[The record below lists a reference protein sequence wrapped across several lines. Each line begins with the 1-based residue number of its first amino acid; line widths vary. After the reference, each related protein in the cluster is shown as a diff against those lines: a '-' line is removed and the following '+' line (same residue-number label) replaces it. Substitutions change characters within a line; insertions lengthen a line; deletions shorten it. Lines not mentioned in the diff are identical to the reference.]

1 MPWCPKCGAEYVEN
15 VRKCKDCDVR
25 LLDHKP
31 TPDEMLPPDPK
42 PTGWRRFV
50 TRERFLRVLKTLIAI
65 LLALFTKEVYLSLF
79 AGCSL
84 GALLVAEFHP
94 WVAFDTLFNTMIDSV
109 DFSILMFMILLGM
122 VVMLSLIHI

>member
-15 VRKCKDCDVR
+15 VRKCKDCGVR

-50 TRERFLRVLKTLIAI
+50 TRERFLRVLKR
-65 LLALFTKEVYLSLF
+65 
-79 AGCSL
+79 
-84 GALLVAEFHP
+84 
-94 WVAFDTLFNTMIDSV
+94 
-109 DFSILMFMILLGM
+109 
-122 VVMLSLIHI
+122 

>member
-15 VRKCKDCDVR
+15 VRKCKDCGVR

-65 LLALFTKEVYLSLF
+65 LLALAAVYSLRTF
-79 AGCSL
+79 VRPAVSNYCIGGHSQ
-84 GALLVAEFHP
+84 GRPVAALLWF
-94 WVAFDTLFNTMIDSV
+94 L
-109 DFSILMFMILLGM
+109 
-122 VVMLSLIHI
+122 

>member
-1 MPWCPKCGAEYVEN
+1 M
-15 VRKCKDCDVR
+15 R

-65 LLALFTKEVYLSLF
+65 LLALAAALSLQ
-79 AGCSL
+79 G
-84 GALLVAEFHP
+84 LL
-94 WVAFDTLFNTMIDSV
+94 
-109 DFSILMFMILLGM
+109 
-122 VVMLSLIHI
+122 

>member
-50 TRERFLRVLKTLIAI
+50 TRERFLRVLKTLMP
-65 LLALFTKEVYLSLF
+65 F
-79 AGCSL
+79 AGAGGC
-84 GALLVAEFHP
+84 AVAARIT
-94 WVAFDTLFNTMIDSV
+94 VNVLQM
-109 DFSILMFMILLGM
+109 
-122 VVMLSLIHI
+122 

>member
-42 PTGWRRFV
+42 LTGWRRFV
-50 TRERFLRVLKTLIAI
+50 TRE
-65 LLALFTKEVYLSLF
+65 
-79 AGCSL
+79 
-84 GALLVAEFHP
+84 
-94 WVAFDTLFNTMIDSV
+94 
-109 DFSILMFMILLGM
+109 
-122 VVMLSLIHI
+122 

>member
-42 PTGWRRFV
+42 RFV

-65 LLALFTKEVYLSLF
+65 LLALAAVYSLQ
-79 AGCSL
+79 G
-84 GALLVAEFHP
+84 LL
-94 WVAFDTLFNTMIDSV
+94 
-109 DFSILMFMILLGM
+109 
-122 VVMLSLIHI
+122 

>member
-31 TPDEMLPPDPK
+31 TPDDMLPPVAK
-42 PTGWRRFV
+42 TTVWRRFV

-65 LLALFTKEVYLSLF
+65 LLALAAALSLQ
-79 AGCSL
+79 G
-84 GALLVAEFHP
+84 LL
-94 WVAFDTLFNTMIDSV
+94 
-109 DFSILMFMILLGM
+109 
-122 VVMLSLIHI
+122 

>member
-15 VRKCKDCDVR
+15 VRKCRDCGVG

-65 LLALFTKEVYLSLF
+65 LLALAAALSLQGCRCKKENGTNPFSFCAVWVIF
-79 AGCSL
+79 ACAGR
-84 GALLVAEFHP
+84 GA
-94 WVAFDTLFNTMIDSV
+94 
-109 DFSILMFMILLGM
+109 
-122 VVMLSLIHI
+122 

>member
-15 VRKCKDCDVR
+15 VRKCRDCGVG

-31 TPDEMLPPDPK
+31 TSDEMLPADPK

-65 LLALFTKEVYLSLF
+65 LLALAAALSLQ
-79 AGCSL
+79 G
-84 GALLVAEFHP
+84 LL
-94 WVAFDTLFNTMIDSV
+94 
-109 DFSILMFMILLGM
+109 
-122 VVMLSLIHI
+122 

>member
-25 LLDHKP
+25 LLDH
-31 TPDEMLPPDPK
+31 MRPPDPK

-65 LLALFTKEVYLSLF
+65 LLALAAVYSLQ
-79 AGCSL
+79 G
-84 GALLVAEFHP
+84 LL
-94 WVAFDTLFNTMIDSV
+94 
-109 DFSILMFMILLGM
+109 
-122 VVMLSLIHI
+122 

>member
-15 VRKCKDCDVR
+15 VR

-42 PTGWRRFV
+42 LTGWRRFV

-65 LLALFTKEVYLSLF
+65 LLALAAVYSLQ
-79 AGCSL
+79 G
-84 GALLVAEFHP
+84 LL
-94 WVAFDTLFNTMIDSV
+94 
-109 DFSILMFMILLGM
+109 
-122 VVMLSLIHI
+122 